1 MGVAVTLQ
9 IEEDNNMLADEPH
22 HKRFLSTQ
30 RIQLPVGEVVVTANV

>member
-9 IEEDNNMLADEPH
+9 IEEDNMLADEPH